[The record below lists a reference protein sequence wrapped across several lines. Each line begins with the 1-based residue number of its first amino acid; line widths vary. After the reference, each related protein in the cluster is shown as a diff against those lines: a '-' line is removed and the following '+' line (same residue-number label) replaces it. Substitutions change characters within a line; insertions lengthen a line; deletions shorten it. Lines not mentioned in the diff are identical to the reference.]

1 MEPTTD
7 SGTTSGGDPSATAGA
22 ETSGDA
28 VPLGASASTG
38 SGAEPNPDA
47 MASPSAIAPTA
58 DSQSRRAAL
67 LRSGILILVLF
78 VVFGLILPRFVD
90 YQEVAQSL
98 AALSIQQIVVMTVLG
113 LIAWFVCGQLFTVL
127 TPGITPLRGMVAY
140 LILSGIG
147 SSIPFGPWS
156 MGVVWVVFRN
166 WRISF
171 QDSTSGIALYGI
183 INTLSRFA
191 LPIFAIGFILMTGE
205 LGTGR
210 RAALVISIISGAIFV
225 IAVIVMLT
233 VVRSDRAANK
243 VAEIVERF
251 VSWILRKLGRH
262 EQPDVDGSIHRFRD
276 SVGDLVR
283 RRGLAGLGVTLLAQ
297 VPWSIAFVTA
307 LRFTGVPADIVS
319 SGEIIGVFALVAV
332 ITIIP
337 ISPGGAGVPE
347 LLYISFLSAIA
358 GPDWEAQITAG
369 VFLFRLYVW
378 FLPIPIAWILL
389 KAVRR
394 GKPVLPTTAELKG
407 FTSTAS

>member
-1 MEPTTD
+1 MD
-7 SGTTSGGDPSATAGA
+7 SNAHQRTTAGA
-22 ETSGDA
+22 DAAITDQGPGQAGVTEGD
-28 VPLGASASTG
+28 
-38 SGAEPNPDA
+38 PDA
-47 MASPSAIAPTA
+47 MASPSAIAPA
-58 DSQSRRAAL
+58 SDASSRKAAL
-67 LRSGILILVLF
+67 LRSGILLLVLF

-90 YQEVAQSL
+90 YQEVAQAL
-98 AALSIQQIVVMTVLG
+98 AALTLDQILVMTILG
-113 LIAWFVCGQLFTVL
+113 VIAWFVCGQLFTVL

-171 QDSTSGIALYGI
+171 EDSTSGVALYGI
-183 INTLSRFA
+183 INTLARFA
-191 LPIFAIGFILMTGE
+191 LPIFAIGFILATGE
-205 LGTGR
+205 LGSGR
-210 RAALVISIISGAIFV
+210 KAAVIISIISAIIFV
-225 IAVIVMLT
+225 VSVVVMLA

-243 VAEIVERF
+243 LAEVVERF

-283 RRGLAGLGVTLLAQ
+283 RRGLAGLAVTLAAQ
-297 VPWSIAFVTA
+297 IPWAIAFVTA
-307 LRFTGVPADIVS
+307 LRFTGVPADVLS
-319 SGEIIGVFALVAV
+319 AGEIIGVFALVAV

-358 GPDWEAQITAG
+358 GPSWEAAITAG

-389 KAVRR
+389 KVVRR
-394 GKPVLPTTAELKG
+394 GQPVLPTTAELKA
-407 FTSTAS
+407 FSSTAT